1 MACSCFAI
9 KSENGPDGRG
19 VDRHEPNENSG
30 AIGNL
35 WESLVPLRCPF
46 SACKRLIEQF
56 HVSLSPAATCM
67 VHASH
72 PLIPTLL
79 SSQKSPDLKIGCAQ
93 LSDPSLETSALIR
106 TMSVNVLMIMH
117 DLKHSHP

>member
-1 MACSCFAI
+1 MVLMV
-9 KSENGPDGRG
+9 G
-19 VDRHEPNENSG
+19 VLTDM
-30 AIGNL
+30 NL
-35 WESLVPLRCPF
+35 MKTVELLEICVNHWFLSDVHSLFPERLKLP
-46 SACKRLIEQF
+46 CKRLIEQF

-93 LSDPSLETSALIR
+93 LSDRSLETSALIR
-106 TMSVNVLMIMH
+106 AMSVNVLMIMH
-117 DLKHSHP
+117 DLKRSHP